1 MSDTPLTIALREAFI
16 LAEEERNELFEQ
28 LQGEKLENAKLKAE
42 RDELLVELEEY
53 RSIAENIGAGKA
65 VSEKEKAIRERDE
78 AIQKYDNLVV
88 ENMLEVNKIC
98 NQRDAAMDVLEEI
111 SLYLSSGIGD
121 ENTTAQQYKERIL
134 DGIKHLAGHA
144 WEERCKYEKLWK
156 EAEDS
161 LMKIEDIFIDGD
173 DTYEDW
179 KSMGQIAKTFLEKTY
194 ESRTNQTN

>member
-98 NQRDAAMDVLEEI
+98 NQRDAAIDVLEEI

-121 ENTTAQQYKERIL
+121 ENTTVQEYKDRIL

-194 ESRTNQTN
+194 ESRTNQNN